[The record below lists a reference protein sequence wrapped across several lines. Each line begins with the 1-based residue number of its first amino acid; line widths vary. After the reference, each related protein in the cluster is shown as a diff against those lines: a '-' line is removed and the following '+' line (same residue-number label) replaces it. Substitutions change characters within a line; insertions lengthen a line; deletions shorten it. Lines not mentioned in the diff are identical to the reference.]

1 MLLNDI
7 HLNKNIKG
15 LKVIKKILFALFIV
29 GLAIFLTWDNEE
41 KHAQEERNVQLIEE
55 NIQPYLSD

>member
-1 MLLNDI
+1 MSM
-7 HLNKNIKG
+7 NKNIKG

-41 KHAQEERNVQLIEE
+41 NRLKKKEMFN
-55 NIQPYLSD
+55 

>member
-1 MLLNDI
+1 M
-7 HLNKNIKG
+7 
-15 LKVIKKILFALFIV
+15 KKILFALFIV

-41 KHAQEERNVQLIEE
+41 KQAQKERNVQLIEQ

>member
-1 MLLNDI
+1 M
-7 HLNKNIKG
+7 
-15 LKVIKKILFALFIV
+15 KKILFVLFIV

-41 KHAQEERNVQLIEE
+41 KQTQKERNVQLIEQ

>member
-1 MLLNDI
+1 MLNDI

-15 LKVIKKILFALFIV
+15 LKVMKKILFALFIV

-41 KHAQEERNVQLIEE
+41 KHAQKERNVQLIEE

>member
-15 LKVIKKILFALFIV
+15 LKVMKKILFALFIV

-41 KHAQEERNVQLIEE
+41 KHAQKERNVQLIEE

>member
-41 KHAQEERNVQLIEE
+41 KHAQKERNVQLIEE

>member
-1 MLLNDI
+1 MLNDI

-15 LKVIKKILFALFIV
+15 LKVMKKILFALFIV

-41 KHAQEERNVQLIEE
+41 KHAQKERNVKLIEE

>member
-15 LKVIKKILFALFIV
+15 LKVMKKILFALFIV

-41 KHAQEERNVQLIEE
+41 KHAQKERNVKLIEE

>member
-1 MLLNDI
+1 M
-7 HLNKNIKG
+7 
-15 LKVIKKILFALFIV
+15 KKILFALFIV

-41 KHAQEERNVQLIEE
+41 KHAQKERNVQLIEE